1 MQSNSQ
7 SGRLDGR
14 VALVSGG
21 ASGIG
26 AACAARLAEE
36 GASVLIT
43 DVQDEKIAVIFQI
56 IAQPVGSSSSCR

>member
-7 SGRLDGR
+7 TGRLDGR

-26 AACAARLAEE
+26 AACAARLQKRA
-36 GASVLIT
+36 
-43 DVQDEKIAVIFQI
+43 
-56 IAQPVGSSSSCR
+56 PVY

>member
-7 SGRLDGR
+7 TGRLDGR

-26 AACAARLAEE
+26 ASSTGHGGNQRTFFALCPRI
-36 GASVLIT
+36 AST
-43 DVQDEKIAVIFQI
+43 
-56 IAQPVGSSSSCR
+56 CRAS